1 MSFVLKLIKAMG
13 LLGGLFALMFAGLL
27 LLTGPAPRLNLIVPK
42 VTDDLV
48 QFCEE
53 NVGVKV
59 FTPIEGIKSISSDV
73 GSMCLPQHERFFLS
87 SSLETIEFDEGPF
100 FRGSD
105 CLEGQGPK
113 RSGWY
118 RYAKVD
124 PEVQGEASASSA
136 DAASSEY
143 DQLQIRF
150 EAIEQPSA
158 RYHVHYYEDPPVPYD
173 EKRALIKSGVAIHDK
188 YANERI
194 AEAVRYRVSPRREY
208 YQPIVA
214 FFRIEPLYT
223 PLMYQFPCIA
233 RLGDEDLTLLEAT
246 INSNKTEL
254 DNVR

>member
-1 MSFVLKLIKAMG
+1 MGFTLKLVKAIG
-13 LLGGLFALMFAGLL
+13 LLGGLFAVMLAGLL

-59 FTPIEGIKSISSDV
+59 FKPVEGIKSISSDV
-73 GSMCLPQHERFFLS
+73 GSICFPRHKRFFLA
-87 SSLETIEFDEGPF
+87 SSLETIEFEEGAF
-100 FRGSD
+100 LGGSR
-105 CLEGQGPK
+105 CPEGQTPK

-124 PEVQGEASASSA
+124 PEVQEAPSASSA
-136 DAASSEY
+136 DAASSEH

-150 EAIEQPSA
+150 EALEQPSA

-246 INSNKTEL
+246 INANNTEL
-254 DNVR
+254 